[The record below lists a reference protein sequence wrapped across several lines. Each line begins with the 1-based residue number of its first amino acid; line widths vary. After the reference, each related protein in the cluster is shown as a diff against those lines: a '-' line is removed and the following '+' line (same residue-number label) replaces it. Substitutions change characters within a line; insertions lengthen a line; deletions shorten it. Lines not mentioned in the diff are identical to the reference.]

1 MAEQSE
7 AAALQS
13 AADARQAEAAA
24 RGVVYVMIDKEVTE
38 VSCAGCWE
46 ITVGELEQWVVSSF
60 GTE

>member
-38 VSCAGCWE
+38 VSCAGAGRSLSE
-46 ITVGELEQWVVSSF
+46 SSSN
-60 GTE
+60 GW